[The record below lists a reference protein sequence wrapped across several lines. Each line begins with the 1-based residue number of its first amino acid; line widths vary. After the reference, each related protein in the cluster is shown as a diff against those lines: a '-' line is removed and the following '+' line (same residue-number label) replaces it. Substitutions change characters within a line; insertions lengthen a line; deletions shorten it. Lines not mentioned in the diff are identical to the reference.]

1 MALSDA
7 PVRSTAEESTRRAEL
22 GGLDVLT
29 WPLFEGTA
37 LRALVTTRH
46 GGVSRGPFGSLN
58 LALHVG
64 DDDEAVVEN
73 RRRALGALGGRL
85 EELVVAEQ
93 VHGTTVT
100 VVASEAAGRGSR
112 SLLDAVPG
120 TDALVTHGP
129 GLTLAVLVA
138 DCAPVVLFDP
148 HAAVVGCAHAGWRG
162 ALGGVIEA
170 TIEAMGSLGAR
181 PERLLVGVG
190 PAIAGQRYEVG
201 DEVADAA
208 RRHLGPHPRC
218 LSADSGGRWRLDLAG
233 ALTTILTRAGVPGS
247 QVAVADDDT
256 GPKTPFFSARAAQPC
271 GRFGLLARIEP

>member
-1 MALSDA
+1 VLNDSAIWKSLTSA
-7 PVRSTAEESTRRAEL
+7 RR
-22 GGLDVLT
+22 LT
-29 WPLFEGTA
+29 LI
-37 LRALVTTRH
+37 

-233 ALTTILTRAGVPGS
+233 AGETLSQIVASSGGNGSLRLSDGWLEQAAISALSQSRYHPVLRDGLPIAQRAQIRVR
-247 QVAVADDDT
+247 
-256 GPKTPFFSARAAQPC
+256 FAQ
-271 GRFGLLARIEP
+271 